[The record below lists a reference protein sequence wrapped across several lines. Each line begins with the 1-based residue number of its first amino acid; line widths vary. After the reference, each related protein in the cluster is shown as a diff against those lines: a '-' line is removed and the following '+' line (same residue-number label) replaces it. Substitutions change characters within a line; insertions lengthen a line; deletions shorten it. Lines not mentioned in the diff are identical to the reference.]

1 MTDGTSQPMVFGDI
15 HELLRKVNGE
25 SEPAYMW
32 QSEKPKEEV
41 KPEEPSPA
49 SEQQGQK
56 NDKEKP
62 PSKEN
67 LETDKEQIPVAE
79 PGQKEKPRKSRVKP
93 PPPKTEREEERKAA
107 ENVKEI
113 PKAKISALPSK
124 KDIQSQIESF
134 SYAMEKG
141 HRHWVFLPDEV
152 CVTLEIVYGRNRLSA
167 IFTALAKAF
176 IDANKDELRRLI
188 THRTNLLQ

>member
-1 MTDGTSQPMVFGDI
+1 MTDGTPQPMVFGDI

-32 QSEKPKEEV
+32 QSDKQGEEV
-41 KPEEPSPA
+41 KPETHEMVSEEQKSSDKEEPSSAERP
-49 SEQQGQK
+49 K
-56 NDKEKP
+56 PDNDQT
-62 PSKEN
+62 PSSDSNPE
-67 LETDKEQIPVAE
+67 
-79 PGQKEKPRKSRVKP
+79 EKPRKKKTKP
-93 PPPKTEREEERKAA
+93 PPSKSASQKEAPITDNGA
-107 ENVKEI
+107 EK
-113 PKAKISALPSK
+113 PKARKSAFISK
-124 KDIQSQIESF
+124 EDIQSQIESF

-152 CVTLEIVYGRNRLSA
+152 FVTLEIVYGRNRLSA

>member
-152 CVTLEIVYGRNRLSA
+152 FVTLEIVYGRNRLSA

>member
-1 MTDGTSQPMVFGDI
+1 MFFGDI

-32 QSEKPKEEV
+32 QSDKPKEEV

-93 PPPKTEREEERKAA
+93 PSPKTEREEERKAA

-113 PKAKISALPSK
+113 PKAKISALPSQ

>member
-1 MTDGTSQPMVFGDI
+1 M
-15 HELLRKVNGE
+15 
-25 SEPAYMW
+25 
-32 QSEKPKEEV
+32 

-56 NDKEKP
+56 NGKEKS

-124 KDIQSQIESF
+124 KDIQSESF

-152 CVTLEIVYGRNRLSA
+152 FATLETVYGSNRLSA
-167 IFTALAKAF
+167 VFTALARVF
-176 IDANKDELRRLI
+176 IDANKEELRRLI
-188 THRTNLLQ
+188 AHRTNLLQ

>member
-32 QSEKPKEEV
+32 QSDKPKEEV
-41 KPEEPSPA
+41 KPEKPSPA

-79 PGQKEKPRKSRVKP
+79 PGLKEKPRKSRVKP

-124 KDIQSQIESF
+124 EDIQSQIESF

-176 IDANKDELRRLI
+176 IDANKDELRKLI
-188 THRTNLLQ
+188 AHRTNLLQ

>member
-1 MTDGTSQPMVFGDI
+1 MTDGTSQPMFFGDI

-32 QSEKPKEEV
+32 QSDKPKEEV

-93 PPPKTEREEERKAA
+93 PSPKTEREEERKAA

-113 PKAKISALPSK
+113 PKAKISALPSQ

>member
-56 NDKEKP
+56 NGKEKS

-152 CVTLEIVYGRNRLSA
+152 FATLETVYGSNRLSA
-167 IFTALAKAF
+167 VFTALARVF
-176 IDANKDELRRLI
+176 IDANKEELRRLI
-188 THRTNLLQ
+188 AHRTNLLQ

>member
-141 HRHWVFLPDEV
+141 HRHWGFLPDEV
-152 CVTLEIVYGRNRLSA
+152 FVTLEIVYGRNRLSA

>member
-134 SYAMEKG
+134 SYTVEKG
-141 HRHWVFLPDEV
+141 HRHYVFLPDEV
-152 CVTLEIVYGRNRLSA
+152 FATLETVYGSNRLSA
-167 IFTALAKAF
+167 VFTALARAF
-176 IDANKDELRRLI
+176 IDANKEELRRLI
-188 THRTNLLQ
+188 AHRTNLLQ

>member
-25 SEPAYMW
+25 SQPAYMW
-32 QSEKPKEEV
+32 QSDKPKEEV

-67 LETDKEQIPVAE
+67 LETDKEQKPVAE

-152 CVTLEIVYGRNRLSA
+152 FVTLEIVYGRNRLSA

>member
-32 QSEKPKEEV
+32 QSDKPKEEV
-41 KPEEPSPA
+41 KPEEPSTA

-67 LETDKEQIPVAE
+67 LETDKEQMPVAE

-107 ENVKEI
+107 EDVKEI
-113 PKAKISALPSK
+113 PKAKISALPSQ

-134 SYAMEKG
+134 SYAIGKG

-152 CVTLEIVYGRNRLSA
+152 FATLETVYGSNRLSA
-167 IFTALAKAF
+167 VFTALARAF
-176 IDANKDELRRLI
+176 IDANKEELRRLVA
-188 THRTNLLQ
+188 HRTNLLQ